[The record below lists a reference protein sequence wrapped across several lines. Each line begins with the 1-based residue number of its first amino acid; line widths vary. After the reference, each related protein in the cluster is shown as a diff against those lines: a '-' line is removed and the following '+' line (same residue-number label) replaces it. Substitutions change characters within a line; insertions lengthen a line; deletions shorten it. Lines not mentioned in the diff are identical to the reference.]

1 MAKEISRVKRE
12 SEMYQKMLCGA
23 MGGSTDEE
31 QKKNMSNI
39 IRNITL
45 RVVIEKCGQSVGKVC
60 PKCGIHVERWW
71 QKCGIQWYKGG
82 V

>member
-39 IRNITL
+39 IRNIT
-45 RVVIEKCGQSVGKVC
+45 RSVVIEKCVISVS
-60 PKCGIHVERWW
+60 
-71 QKCGIQWYKGG
+71 
-82 V
+82 